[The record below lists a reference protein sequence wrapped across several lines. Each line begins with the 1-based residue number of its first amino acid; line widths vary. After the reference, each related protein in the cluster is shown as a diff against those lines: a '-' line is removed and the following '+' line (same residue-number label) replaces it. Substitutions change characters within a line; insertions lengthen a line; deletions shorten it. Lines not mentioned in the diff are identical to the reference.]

1 MKLYYMPG
9 ACSLATHIVLE
20 WIGQPYEAVKVPRDQ
35 LKSPEFLAINPA
47 GAVPAF
53 ADGDGWVLTQNAAI
67 MAYLADTYPQA
78 GLAGDGTARSRAEV
92 NRWMGLLNADLHKA
106 FVPIFAPAKYIADE
120 SQHDAVK
127 DAARTNV
134 RALLKGIDAHLADHR
149 WLANDQRSYV
159 DPYLYV
165 MLRWAKGVGV
175 DLSGL
180 DNLAGFSARM
190 ESDEAVR
197 KALAAEGLA

>member
-1 MKLYYMPG
+1 MNLYYMPG

-134 RALLKGIDAHLADHR
+134 RALLKCIDAHLADHR